1 VLAVGRNEDG
11 GGRVDTGV
19 RPLALL
25 ALLAAGGASRAE
37 EKPNFVV
44 LLADDLGWADLG
56 CTGSRLYETP
66 HLDRLAAGGVR
77 FAQAY
82 SACTVCS
89 PTRAALL
96 TGKYPARLRVT
107 DWIPGH
113 ARPKAKLRVP
123 DWTKHLPPEEVTLAE
138 ALGAAGY
145 VSASIGKWHLGGEA
159 YFPEKHGFGANL
171 GGSHRGQPP
180 SYFSPYGIPTLPDG
194 PPGEYLT
201 DREGEE
207 AARFIERNKDRP
219 FFLYVPFH
227 AVHTPLQAK
236 KELIE
241 KYQRKESAEG
251 SGRFKPVYAAMI
263 ESLDAAVGRILE
275 ALEKSGVAGRTVVVF
290 TSDNGGLVSSTSNR
304 PLRAGKGS
312 WYEGGVRVPLIVRGP
327 GIGPAGSVRETP
339 VITMDLYPTLLEMA
353 GLKVPAGHVVD
364 GMSLAPLLRGSGGLS
379 RAALF
384 WHYPHYH
391 PGGATPYG
399 AVRRGDLKL
408 IESYEDGSLELY
420 DLARDAGESENLA
433 ARELRDLLAE
443 WRRSV
448 GAQMPAPNP
457 DYDPR
462 APK

>member
-1 VLAVGRNEDG
+1 MRS
-11 GGRVDTGV
+11 
-19 RPLALL
+19 LALL
-25 ALLAAGGASRAE
+25 ALLAAGGAAGAPQAE
-37 EKPNFVV
+37 GKPNFVL

-56 CTGSRLYETP
+56 CMGNRLYETP
-66 HLDRLAAGGVR
+66 HLDRLAAGGIR
-77 FAQAY
+77 FTQAY

-113 ARPKAKLRVP
+113 KRPKARLRVP
-123 DWTKHLPPEEVTLAE
+123 DWTMYLPHEEVTLAE

-145 VSASIGKWHLGGEA
+145 ASASIGKWHLGGEA

-180 SYFSPYGIPTLPDG
+180 SYFSPYGLPTLTDG
-194 PPGEYLT
+194 PKGEYLT
-201 DREGEE
+201 DREAEE
-207 AARFIERNKDRP
+207 AARFIERHKDRP

-236 KELIE
+236 KELVE
-241 KYQRKESAEG
+241 KYERRKPPDG
-251 SGRFKPVYAAMI
+251 GGRFKPVYAAMI
-263 ESLDAAVGRILE
+263 ESLDAAVGRILR
-275 ALEKSGVAGRTVVVF
+275 ALEEAGVAGRTVVVF
-290 TSDNGGLVSSTSNR
+290 TSDNGGLVSSTSNA

-312 WYEGGVRVPLIVRGP
+312 WYEGGVRVPLLVRGP
-327 GIGPAGSVRETP
+327 GLGPAGSVRETP
-339 VITMDLYPTLLEMA
+339 VITMDLYATILEMA
-353 GLKVPAGHVVD
+353 GVRIPAGQVVD
-364 GMSLAPLLRGSGGLS
+364 GESLVPLLRGSGGLS
-379 RAALF
+379 RDALF

-399 AVRRGDLKL
+399 AVRKGDLKL

-420 DLARDAGESENLA
+420 DLARDPGEAENLA
-433 ARELRDLLAE
+433 ARRPDEARELRNLLDR

-448 GAQMPAPNP
+448 GAQMPSPNP

-462 APK
+462 TPK

>member
-1 VLAVGRNEDG
+1 V
-11 GGRVDTGV
+11 
-19 RPLALL
+19 
-25 ALLAAGGASRAE
+25 ALLAAGEALPAE
-37 EKPNFVV
+37 DKLNFVV

-56 CTGSRLYETP
+56 CTGSRFYETP

-96 TGKYPARLRVT
+96 TGQYPARLRVT

-113 ARPKAKLRVP
+113 ARPKARLRVP
-123 DWTKHLPPEEVTLAE
+123 DWTKHLPLEQVTLAE

-194 PPGEYLT
+194 PRGEYLT

-207 AARFIERNKDRP
+207 AARFIERNKDRR

-241 KYQRKESAEG
+241 KYQRKAAAEG

-327 GIGPAGSVRETP
+327 GIGPPGSVLETP
-339 VITMDLYPTLLEMA
+339 VITMDLYPTLLELA
-353 GLKVPAGHVVD
+353 GLQVPAGRIVD
-364 GMSLAPLLRGSGGLS
+364 GVSLAPLLRGSGGLS
-379 RAALF
+379 RTALF

-433 ARELRDLLAE
+433 GRRPDAARELRDLLAE

-448 GAQMPAPNP
+448 GAQMPSPNP
-457 DYDPR
+457 DYDPGG
-462 APK
+462 PK